1 MYNIKI
7 NQIMK
12 KILLILLT
20 IFTFSSCGFDVKP
33 NVSVKNDINLTI
45 DGENIDGLQGE
56 WIISIEEKEDDK
68 KDKKEIIIITIEK
81 NELD

>member
-1 MYNIKI
+1 
-7 NQIMK
+7 MK
-12 KILLILLT
+12 KTVIILFIILTLN
-20 IFTFSSCGFDVKP
+20 SCGLDVKP

-56 WIISIEEKEDDK
+56 WTISFEEKDEKEGKEDG
-68 KDKKEIIIITIEK
+68 KKEIIIITIEK

>member
-1 MYNIKI
+1 
-7 NQIMK
+7 MK
-12 KILLILLT
+12 KTILILLIILILN
-20 IFTFSSCGFDVKP
+20 SCRFDVSP

-56 WIISIEEKEDDK
+56 WTISVEEKDE
-68 KDKKEIIIITIEK
+68 KKEIIIITIEK

>member
-1 MYNIKI
+1 
-7 NQIMK
+7 MK
-12 KILLILLT
+12 KIILILLI

-56 WIISIEEKEDDK
+56 WVISIEEKEDDK

>member
-1 MYNIKI
+1 
-7 NQIMK
+7 MK
-12 KILLILLT
+12 KIILILLI

-68 KDKKEIIIITIEK
+68 KGKKEIIIITIEK

>member
-1 MYNIKI
+1 
-7 NQIMK
+7 MK
-12 KILLILLT
+12 KTILILLIILILN
-20 IFTFSSCGFDVKP
+20 SCRFDVEP

-56 WIISIEEKEDDK
+56 WTISVEEKDEKDK
-68 KDKKEIIIITIEK
+68 KKEIIIITIEK

>member
-1 MYNIKI
+1 
-7 NQIMK
+7 MK

-45 DGENIDGLQGE
+45 DGENRSEGVV
-56 WIISIEEKEDDK
+56 
-68 KDKKEIIIITIEK
+68 
-81 NELD
+81 

>member
-1 MYNIKI
+1 
-7 NQIMK
+7 MK
-12 KILLILLT
+12 KIILILLI

>member
-1 MYNIKI
+1 M
-7 NQIMK
+7 
-12 KILLILLT
+12 
-20 IFTFSSCGFDVKP
+20 
-33 NVSVKNDINLTI
+33 KNDINLTI

-56 WIISIEEKEDDK
+56 WIISVEEKEDDK

>member
-1 MYNIKI
+1 
-7 NQIMK
+7 
-12 KILLILLT
+12 LT

>member
-1 MYNIKI
+1 
-7 NQIMK
+7 MK
-12 KILLILLT
+12 KTILILLIILILN
-20 IFTFSSCGFDVKP
+20 SCRFDVSP

-56 WIISIEEKEDDK
+56 WTISVEEKDEKDK
-68 KDKKEIIIITIEK
+68 KKEIIIITIEK

>member
-1 MYNIKI
+1 
-7 NQIMK
+7 MK
-12 KILLILLT
+12 KTILILLI

>member
-1 MYNIKI
+1 M
-7 NQIMK
+7 
-12 KILLILLT
+12 ILLT

>member
-1 MYNIKI
+1 
-7 NQIMK
+7 MK
-12 KILLILLT
+12 KTILILLIILILN
-20 IFTFSSCGFDVKP
+20 SCRFDVEP

-56 WIISIEEKEDDK
+56 WTISVEEKDK
-68 KDKKEIIIITIEK
+68 KKEIIIITIEK

>member
-1 MYNIKI
+1 
-7 NQIMK
+7 MK
-12 KILLILLT
+12 KIILILLT
-20 IFTFSSCGFDVKP
+20 IFTFTSCGLDVKP

-45 DGENIDGLQGE
+45 DGENIDGLKGE
-56 WIISIEEKEDDK
+56 WIISVEEKEDDK

>member
-1 MYNIKI
+1 
-7 NQIMK
+7 MK
-12 KILLILLT
+12 KTILISLIILT
-20 IFTFSSCGFDVKP
+20 LNSCRFDVEP

-56 WIISIEEKEDDK
+56 WTISVEEKEEK
-68 KDKKEIIIITIEK
+68 KEGKKEIIIITIEK

>member
-1 MYNIKI
+1 
-7 NQIMK
+7 MK
-12 KILLILLT
+12 KIILILLT

-56 WIISIEEKEDDK
+56 WIISVEEKEDDK

>member
-1 MYNIKI
+1 
-7 NQIMK
+7 MK
-12 KILLILLT
+12 KIILILLI

-33 NVSVKNDINLTI
+33 NVFVKNDINLTI

>member
-1 MYNIKI
+1 
-7 NQIMK
+7 MK
-12 KILLILLT
+12 KIILILLT

>member
-1 MYNIKI
+1 
-7 NQIMK
+7 MK
-12 KILLILLT
+12 KILLIVLT

-56 WIISIEEKEDDK
+56 WIISVEEKEDDK

>member
-1 MYNIKI
+1 
-7 NQIMK
+7 MK
-12 KILLILLT
+12 KILLILLI

>member
-1 MYNIKI
+1 MKI
-7 NQIMK
+7 TVI
-12 KILLILLT
+12 ILFIILTLN
-20 IFTFSSCGFDVKP
+20 SCGLDVKP

-56 WIISIEEKEDDK
+56 WTISFEEKDEKEGKEDG
-68 KDKKEIIIITIEK
+68 KKEIIIITIEK